1 MAKFKVGDKVRIND
15 VDRIN
20 YGDFFWRNG
29 DVTEVM
35 EVDDDGDILVKV
47 TRGIFREEAFLI
59 TKREFDYIEKVAETP
74 TKLTKNQRIKAL
86 EQAQARLETEVA
98 TLKRRIEALEQGKS
112 YTHTPR
118 LSVEDVKPVSAN
130 QKRKAIIDEAKAFVE
145 DVTKRMSQY
154 GHGNKLGEHGEI
166 TTSARGWVT
175 KAEFLV
181 NAKKRT
187 VVALARGIDSGNIYA
202 KGIAK
207 CAPDDVFN
215 EHIGKAIA
223 LGRALGLDVTRFE
236 QAVQPTEVVVGQ
248 RVFCGEGSY
257 PTARN
262 GIYTVKSIPQTET
275 EIGGVLVDAFN
286 TGRDDR
292 LTWVRLTEL
301 SVADDTEA
309 EY

>member
-86 EQAQARLETEVA
+86 EQAQASLETEVA

-145 DVTKRMSQY
+145 SVQRKQRDRRCTTE
-154 GHGNKLGEHGEI
+154 GNEI
-166 TTSARGWVT
+166 LRSHMTET
-175 KAEFLV
+175 EFIV
-181 NAKKRT
+181 NKEKRT
-187 VVALARGIDSGNIYA
+187 VVALVRGIYSGDIHA

-215 EHIGKAIA
+215 ADIGKAIA

-236 QAVQPTEVVVGQ
+236 QV
-248 RVFCGEGSY
+248 
-257 PTARN
+257 
-262 GIYTVKSIPQTET
+262 
-275 EIGGVLVDAFN
+275 
-286 TGRDDR
+286 
-292 LTWVRLTEL
+292 
-301 SVADDTEA
+301 
-309 EY
+309 

>member
-59 TKREFDYIEKVAETP
+59 AKREFDYIEKVAETP

-118 LSVEDVKPVSAN
+118 LSVEDVKPVIAN
-130 QKRKAIIDEAKAFVE
+130 EQRKAIIDEAKAFVE
-145 DVTKRMSQY
+145 SAQRKQRDINCTTEGNEILRVFTTK
-154 GHGNKLGEHGEI
+154 
-166 TTSARGWVT
+166 T
-175 KAEFLV
+175 EFVV
-181 NAKKRT
+181 NDKKRT
-187 VVALARGIDSGNIYA
+187 VVALIRYLHGDDSKVLA

-207 CAPDDVFN
+207 CAPTDVFN

-248 RVFCGEGSY
+248 RVFCGEDSY

-262 GIYTVKSIPQTET
+262 GIYTVKSIPQTE
-275 EIGGVLVDAFN
+275 IGGVLVDAFN
-286 TGRDDR
+286 AGRGDR

-301 SVADDTEA
+301 SVTDDTEA
-309 EY
+309 QY